1 MGKSLEFKVIG
12 VVFAVL
18 LFGAVAAG
26 FMAVSMQKTALHSI
40 TQSTSMRTAD
50 IVLKEIEMTMLEGK
64 ADFTKAIVAK
74 LKEAQRA
81 DEITVLNSEGGE
93 AFLKDSP
100 ARESHILTELKA
112 GKNKV
117 LQREE
122 NRVTLYMPL
131 KNEPSCRPCHGAE
144 KPVLGAVKFSASF
157 HKEYSEAATSLYK
170 VIAGSVIA
178 VACFSLLIWAM
189 LRKMVISPVK
199 SINSA
204 ADRIAEGDL
213 SFDVTAPGDDE
224 IGNLSRMFKESFRS
238 LWGIFQRIKEQSGR
252 ISKVTESVEKE
263 SRQLIRGAE
272 VEAEAFDNI
281 SSGVDELTAAATGI
295 SGNTEALA
303 SSVGESSAA
312 IEQMVSSIKSVNDS
326 IHELTEAVESTSS
339 SIAELSATI
348 KEVASGAE
356 RLAGAS
362 EETLSAISEITTAVK
377 EVELSARESARLS
390 EKVTSDAATFGM
402 ASIEKTIEGMRDIKS
417 SVEHSADFIKK
428 LGGRSV
434 QIGKILTV
442 IDEVTD
448 QTTLLALNAA
458 ILAAQAG
465 EHGKGFSVVADEI
478 KALAE
483 RTALSTKE
491 ISSLIQA
498 VQREVGASVAA
509 TQEGL
514 GSVEEGFRLSKEA
527 GDALKKILESSRKS
541 SEMAL
546 SIERSTTEQSKA
558 AKLVTEAMERVRGM
572 TDQIAKATSEE
583 SAGVLL
589 IMKATEKMRD
599 AAQQVSKSTE
609 EQTMSSRQISHAMEL
624 VFERS
629 RQIAKALSEHKVAT
643 QHISNVIEG
652 LRGIPVEN
660 RKLAFRVSTALR
672 DLHKDSELLGKE
684 MEHLK
689 FSEKMVEVVKFGV
702 LPLESPAL
710 MFKKYKPL
718 ADYLA
723 GKLGKR
729 VELKVGVDFESTIKD
744 LGENVTQL
752 CALGATTYVGAHKR
766 YGIRVIVKGLRD
778 GKPYHRAV
786 IITRADSDM
795 QSLKDLKGRTFA
807 FGDLQSAASH
817 IVPRTMLK
825 DSGVDLK
832 DLQFYHYLG
841 HHDEV
846 AQAVLNGDFDAGAV
860 IETVADKYKDQG
872 LRFVKFSDAIP
883 ELNICSNVSLS
894 EKDLSIIKSSLVSL
908 KDSSPE
914 GAQVLKSIDEHY
926 TGFAEAHDSDY
937 EGIRLKMS
945 NLGML

>member
-1 MGKSLEFKVIG
+1 MGKSLEFKVIV

-18 LFGAVAAG
+18 LFGAIAAG
-26 FMAVSMQKTALHSI
+26 LMAVSMQKTALYSV
-40 TQSTSMRTAD
+40 TQATSMRIAD
-50 IVLKEIEMTMLEGK
+50 IVLKEIEMTMIEGK
-64 ADFTKAIVAK
+64 ADVTRAIVTK
-74 LKEAQRA
+74 LKEVQRI
-81 DEITVLNSEGGE
+81 DEITVLDSEGGE
-93 AFLKDSP
+93 AFLKNSP
-100 ARESHILTELKA
+100 ARESDILTELKA
-112 GKNKV
+112 GKKEV
-117 LQREE
+117 LRREKD
-122 NRVTLYMPL
+122 RVTLYMPL
-131 KNEPSCRPCHGAE
+131 KNQPSCRPCHGAE
-144 KPVLGAVKFSASF
+144 KPVLGAVKLSVSF
-157 HKEYSEAATSLYK
+157 QKEYAEAVTSLYK
-170 VIAGSVIA
+170 VIVASIIA
-178 VACFSLLIWAM
+178 VFCFSLLLWAM
-189 LRKMVISPVK
+189 LRKMVISPIK

-204 ADRIAEGDL
+204 AAGIAEGDL
-213 SFDVTAPGDDE
+213 SFDVAVPGDDE
-224 IGNLSRMFKESFRS
+224 IGTLSRLFKESCRS

-252 ISKVTESVEKE
+252 ISKVTEAVEKE

-272 VEAEAFDNI
+272 VEAEAFDSI
-281 SSGVDELTAAATGI
+281 SSGVDELTATATGI
-295 SGNTEALA
+295 SDNTEALA

-312 IEQMVSSIKSVNDS
+312 IEEMVSSIKNVNDS

-339 SIAELSATI
+339 SIEELSATI
-348 KEVASGAE
+348 KEVAANAE

-402 ASIEKTIEGMRDIKS
+402 ASIEKTIEGMRNIKS

-434 QIGKILTV
+434 EIGKILTV

-478 KALAE
+478 KGLAE
-483 RTALSTKE
+483 RTALSTQE
-491 ISSLIQA
+491 ISSLIQS
-498 VQREVGASVAA
+498 VQKEVKDSVAA

-527 GDALKKILESSRKS
+527 GDALKKILESSKKS

-558 AKLVTEAMERVRGM
+558 AKLVTEAMERVWGM

-583 SAGVLL
+583 SEGVLL

-599 AAQQVSKSTE
+599 AAQQVSRSTE
-609 EQTMSSRQISHAMEL
+609 EQTMSSRQIFHAMEL

-629 RQIAKALSEHKVAT
+629 QQIAKALSEHKVAT
-643 QHISNVIEG
+643 HHISNVIEG

-672 DLHKDSELLGKE
+672 DLHKDSELLEKE

-689 FSEKMVEVVKFGV
+689 FSEKRVEVVKFGV
-702 LPLESPAL
+702 LPLESPAI
-710 MFKKYKPL
+710 MFKKYKLL
-718 ADYLA
+718 ADYLT

-786 IITRADSDM
+786 IITRADSDV

-807 FGDLQSAASH
+807 FGDMQSAASH
-817 IVPRTMLK
+817 IVPRLMLK

-832 DLQFYHYLG
+832 DLRFYHYLG

-846 AQAVLNGDFDAGAV
+846 TQAVLSGDFDAGAV

-883 ELNICSNVSLS
+883 ELNICSNVSLP
-894 EKDLSIIKSSLVSL
+894 ENDLSIIRTSLVSL
-908 KDSSPE
+908 NDSTPE

-926 TGFAEAHDSDY
+926 TGFAEADDSDY
-937 EGIRLKMS
+937 KGIRLKMS
-945 NLGML
+945 NLELL